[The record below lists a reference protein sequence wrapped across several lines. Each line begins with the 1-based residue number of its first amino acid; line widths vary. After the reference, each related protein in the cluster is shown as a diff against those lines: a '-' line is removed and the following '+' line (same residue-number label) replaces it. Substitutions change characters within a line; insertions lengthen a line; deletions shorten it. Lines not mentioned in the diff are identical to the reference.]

1 MKKFEDI
8 LAEGSNLSEEA
19 RSQIQEAWESRL
31 NEARE
36 ELTAELREEFAQKFE
51 HDKAIMVESMDKF
64 LNDKVTAELNE
75 FAEDKKALA
84 EERVKYKARVAEHVK
99 TLEKFIVEALAGEV
113 KELRADRNAAKANV
127 HKLEEFV
134 LKQLAEE
141 VKDFHQDKKAL
152 AEQRVKIV
160 REGKRELAKTKQSF
174 VKKAASVIE
183 ENINK
188 TLRKEI
194 GTFREDI
201 KEARN
206 NDFGRRIFEAF
217 AGEYMTSHLNESG
230 EVRKLQNEMNK
241 LHKKLDEA
249 LVQSAEQKQLTESAE
264 RKLAAAKD
272 RITRDKTLNELLS
285 PLGKSQRGVMSEL
298 LETVKTEKLEE
309 SFKKYLPAVLNEN
322 TRNTE
327 GKGRSKLNE
336 SRKSAVRTAKTG
348 DKRANA
354 AQQQEDNE
362 ALAEIQQL
370 KKMAGL
376 N

>member
-1 MKKFEDI
+1 MTKFEDI
-8 LAEGSNLSEEA
+8 LAESGFSEEG
-19 RSQIQEAWESRL
+19 QEMIKEAFESRL
-31 NEARE
+31 QEARE

-64 LNDKVTAELNE
+64 LNDKVAAEIAE
-75 FAEDKKALA
+75 FADDRKALA

-99 TLEKFIVEALAGEV
+99 TLEKFIVETLAGEV
-113 KELRADRNAAKANV
+113 KELRADRDAAKANV

-141 VKDFHQDKKAL
+141 VKDFHADKKAL

-160 REGKRELAKTKQSF
+160 REGKQELAKTKQNF

-183 ENINK
+183 ESINK

-194 GTFREDI
+194 NTFRADI
-201 KEARN
+201 KEARE
-206 NDFGRRIFEAF
+206 NDFGRRIFESF
-217 AGEYMTSHLNESG
+217 VGEYMTSHLNESG
-230 EVRKLQNEMNK
+230 EVRKLQNEMEALN
-241 LHKKLDEA
+241 KKLDEA
-249 LVQSAEQKQLTESAE
+249 LVQKAEQKQLTESVE

-272 RITRDKTLNELLS
+272 RMNRDKKLGELLG
-285 PLGKSQRGVMSEL
+285 PLGKQQKAIMEDL

-309 SFKKYLPAVLNEN
+309 NFKKYLPAVLNEN

-327 GKGRSKLNE
+327 RQGRSKLNE
-336 SRKSAVRTAKTG
+336 SRKSDVRTAKTG

-354 AQQQEDNE
+354 AQQQEDDK

-370 KKMAGL
+370 KKMAGI
-376 N
+376 

>member
-1 MKKFEDI
+1 MTKFEDI
-8 LAEGSNLSEEA
+8 LAESGFSEEG
-19 RSQIQEAWESRL
+19 QEMIKEAFESRL
-31 NEARE
+31 QEARE

-64 LNDKVTAELNE
+64 LNDKVAAEIAE
-75 FAEDKKALA
+75 FADDRKALA

-99 TLEKFIVEALAGEV
+99 TLEKFIVETLAGEV
-113 KELRADRNAAKANV
+113 KELRADRDAAKANV

-141 VKDFHQDKKAL
+141 VKDFHADKKAL

-160 REGKRELAKTKQSF
+160 REGKQELAKTKQNF

-183 ENINK
+183 ESINK

-194 GTFREDI
+194 NTFRADI
-201 KEARN
+201 KEARE
-206 NDFGRRIFEAF
+206 NDFGRRIFESF
-217 AGEYMTSHLNESG
+217 VGEYMTSHLNESG
-230 EVRKLQNEMNK
+230 EVRKLQNEMEALN
-241 LHKKLDEA
+241 KKLDEA
-249 LVQSAEQKQLTESAE
+249 LVQKAEQKQLTESVE

-272 RITRDKTLNELLS
+272 RLERDKKLGELLG
-285 PLGKSQRGVMSEL
+285 PLGKQQKAIMEDL

-309 SFKKYLPAVLNEN
+309 NFKKYLPAVLNEN
-322 TRNTE
+322 TRNTQ
-327 GKGRSKLNE
+327 KGRSKLNE

-348 DKRANA
+348 DRRADA
-354 AQQQEDNE
+354 AQQQEEDK

>member
-1 MKKFEDI
+1 MTKFEDI
-8 LAEGSNLSEEA
+8 LAESGFSEEG
-19 RSQIQEAWESRL
+19 QEMIKEAFESRL
-31 NEARE
+31 AEARE

-64 LNDKVTAELNE
+64 LNDKVAAELAE
-75 FAEDKKALA
+75 FADDRKALA

-99 TLEKFIVEALAGEV
+99 TLERFIVETLAGEV
-113 KELRADRNAAKANV
+113 KVLRADRDAAKANV

-141 VKDFHQDKKAL
+141 VKDFHSDKKAL

-160 REGKRELAKTKQSF
+160 REGKQELAKTKQNF

-183 ENINK
+183 ESINK

-194 GTFREDI
+194 NTFRADI
-201 KEARN
+201 KEARE
-206 NDFGRRIFEAF
+206 NDFGRRIFESF
-217 AGEYMTSHLNESG
+217 VGEYMTSHLNESG
-230 EVRKLQNEMNK
+230 EVRKLQNEMEALN
-241 LHKKLDEA
+241 KKLDEA
-249 LVQSAEQKQLTESAE
+249 LVQKAEQKQLTESVE

-272 RITRDKTLNELLS
+272 RMNRDKKLGELLG
-285 PLGKSQRGVMSEL
+285 PLGKQQKAIMEDL

-309 SFKKYLPAVLNEN
+309 NFKKYLPAVLNEN

-327 GKGRSKLNE
+327 RQGRSKLNE
-336 SRKSAVRTAKTG
+336 SRKSDVRSAKTG
-348 DKRANA
+348 NRRADA
-354 AQQQEDNE
+354 AQQQEDDK

>member
-8 LAEGSNLSEEA
+8 LAESGFSEEG
-19 RSQIQEAWESRL
+19 QEMIKEAFESRL
-31 NEARE
+31 QEARE

-64 LNDKVTAELNE
+64 LNDKVAAELAE
-75 FAEDKKALA
+75 FADDRKALA

-99 TLEKFIVEALAGEV
+99 TLERFIVETLAGEV
-113 KELRADRNAAKANV
+113 KELRADRDAAKANV

-141 VKDFHQDKKAL
+141 VKDFHSDKKAL

-160 REGKRELAKTKQSF
+160 REGKQELAKTKQNF

-183 ENINK
+183 ESINK

-194 GTFREDI
+194 NTFRADI
-201 KEARN
+201 KEARE
-206 NDFGRRIFEAF
+206 NDFGRRIFESF
-217 AGEYMTSHLNESG
+217 VGEYMTSHLNESG
-230 EVRKLQNEMNK
+230 EVRKLQNEMEALN
-241 LHKKLDEA
+241 KKLDEA
-249 LVQSAEQKQLTESAE
+249 LVQKAEQKQLTESVE

-272 RITRDKTLNELLS
+272 RMNRDKKLGELLG
-285 PLGKSQRGVMSEL
+285 PLGKQQKAIMEDL

-309 SFKKYLPAVLNEN
+309 NFKKYLPAVLNEN

-327 GKGRSKLNE
+327 RQGRSKLNE
-336 SRKSAVRTAKTG
+336 SRKSDVRTAKTG

-354 AQQQEDNE
+354 AQQQEDDK

-370 KKMAGL
+370 KKMAGI
-376 N
+376 

>member
-8 LAEGSNLSEEA
+8 LAESGFSEEG
-19 RSQIQEAWESRL
+19 QEMIKEAFESRL
-31 NEARE
+31 QEARE

-64 LNDKVTAELNE
+64 LNDKVAAEIAE
-75 FAEDKKALA
+75 FADDRKALA

-99 TLEKFIVEALAGEV
+99 TLEKFIVETLAGEV
-113 KELRADRNAAKANV
+113 KELRADRDAAKANV

-141 VKDFHQDKKAL
+141 VKDFHADKKAL

-160 REGKRELAKTKQSF
+160 REGKQELAKTKQNF

-183 ENINK
+183 ESINK

-194 GTFREDI
+194 NTFRADI
-201 KEARN
+201 KEARE
-206 NDFGRRIFEAF
+206 NDFGRRIFESF
-217 AGEYMTSHLNESG
+217 VGEYMTSHLNESG
-230 EVRKLQNEMNK
+230 EVRKLQNEMEALN
-241 LHKKLDEA
+241 KKLDEA
-249 LVQSAEQKQLTESAE
+249 LVQKAEQKQLTESVE

-272 RITRDKTLNELLS
+272 RMNRDKKLGELLG
-285 PLGKSQRGVMSEL
+285 PLGKQQKAIMEDL

-309 SFKKYLPAVLNEN
+309 NFKKYLPAVLNEN

-327 GKGRSKLNE
+327 RQGRSKLNE
-336 SRKSAVRTAKTG
+336 SRKSDVRTAKTG

-354 AQQQEDNE
+354 AQQQEDDK

-370 KKMAGL
+370 KKMAGI
-376 N
+376 

>member
-1 MKKFEDI
+1 MTKFEDI
-8 LAEGSNLSEEA
+8 LAESGFSEEG
-19 RSQIQEAWESRL
+19 QEMIKEAFESRL
-31 NEARE
+31 QEARE

-64 LNDKVTAELNE
+64 LNDKVAAEIAE
-75 FAEDKKALA
+75 FADDRKALA

-99 TLEKFIVEALAGEV
+99 TLEKFIVETLAGEV
-113 KELRADRNAAKANV
+113 KELRADRDAAKANV

-141 VKDFHQDKKAL
+141 VKDFHADKKAL

-160 REGKRELAKTKQSF
+160 REGKKELAETKKSF

-194 GTFREDI
+194 STFRADI

-230 EVRKLQNEMNK
+230 EVRKLQNEMEVLN
-241 LHKKLDEA
+241 KKLDEA
-249 LVQSAEQKQLTESAE
+249 LVQKAEQKQLTESVE

-272 RITRDKTLNELLS
+272 RLQRDKTLNELLS
-285 PLGKSQRGVMSEL
+285 PLGKSQRSVMEEL
-298 LETVKTEKLEE
+298 LQTVKTEKLAE

-327 GKGRSKLNE
+327 ANGRRKLNE

-348 DKRANA
+348 DRRADA

-362 ALAEIQQL
+362 ALAEVQQL
-370 KKMAGL
+370 KKLAGI
-376 N
+376 

>member
-8 LAEGSNLSEEA
+8 LAESGFSEEG
-19 RSQIQEAWESRL
+19 QEMIKEAFESRL
-31 NEARE
+31 QEARE

-64 LNDKVTAELNE
+64 LNDKVAAELAE
-75 FAEDKKALA
+75 FAEDRKALTD
-84 EERVKYKARVAEHVK
+84 ERVKYKARVAEHVK
-99 TLEKFIVEALAGEV
+99 TLEKFIVETLAGEV
-113 KELRADRNAAKANV
+113 KELRADRDAAKANV

-160 REGKRELAKTKQSF
+160 REGKQELTKTKQNF

-183 ENINK
+183 ESINK

-194 GTFREDI
+194 NTFRADI

-217 AGEYMTSHLNESG
+217 VGEYMTSHLNESG
-230 EVRKLQNEMNK
+230 EVRKLQNEMEALN
-241 LHKKLDEA
+241 KKLDEA
-249 LVQSAEQKQLTESAE
+249 LVQKAEQKQLTESTE
-264 RKLAAAKD
+264 RKLAAAQD
-272 RITRDKTLNELLS
+272 RLTRDKKLGELLG
-285 PLGKSQRGVMSEL
+285 PLGKQQKAIMEDL

-309 SFKKYLPAVLNEN
+309 NFNKYLPAVLNEN
-322 TRNTE
+322 TRNTQK
-327 GKGRSKLNE
+327 KGRSKLNE
-336 SRKSAVRTAKTG
+336 SRKGAVRTAKTG
-348 DKRANA
+348 DRRADA
-354 AQQQEDNE
+354 AHQQEDNE